1 VLLLLVLV
9 LLGESGIKSELD
21 SRSLGRVEMALLWMA
36 ALVGAGVYPLHFWLI
51 GPGHSDRSER
61 VALCVIGP
69 VTGLWLLG
77 RLHGAAAPGWLHR
90 PEWAVLGAFALLGT
104 ALVAWA
110 EVDEVRRWRWI
121 ALNRASLVV
130 LAAYTAG
137 SFGPEAL
144 PWVLVTF
151 GLGSALLV
159 VGQTA
164 HQRLG
169 WRIPGWLAVLVLWG
183 LPGTTG
189 FLARSALVY
198 PTQLPAAAPLFGI
211 VLLAEIL
218 LVAALWQAARDEGS
232 PAERSAFNRQRATA
246 LGLAVV
252 LLAGPLIV
260 WGLAPRLLAALA
272 GLPAGD
278 AFPTL
283 RAAVGQA
290 RKSAWAGLGLSA
302 VLGVTLGLLRDRIFG
317 QMAGW
322 QRGIVAVVSLEWLYQ
337 AAAFGFNGLASALQY
352 FARLGE
358 GEGYLGWLALAG
370 LVLWVLLRG

>member
-1 VLLLLVLV
+1 
-9 LLGESGIKSELD
+9 
-21 SRSLGRVEMALLWMA
+21 LLWLA
-36 ALVGAGVYPLHFWLI
+36 ALVGAGVYPLHFWLT
-51 GPGHSDRSER
+51 GPGHSGRSER
-61 VALCVIGP
+61 MALCVIAP

-77 RLHGAAAPGWLHR
+77 RLHGAASPDWSRR

-130 LAAYTAG
+130 LAAYMAV
-137 SFGPEAL
+137 SPGPEAL
-144 PWVLVTF
+144 AWALVTF

-164 HQRLG
+164 HQHLG
-169 WRIPGWLAVLVLWG
+169 WRIPGWLAVLALWG

-198 PTQLPAAAPLFGI
+198 PTELPMAVPLFGI
-211 VLLAEIL
+211 ILLAEIL
-218 LVAALWQAARDEGS
+218 LVAALWQAARAEGP
-232 PAERSAFNRQRATA
+232 PAERPAFNRQRAAA

-252 LLAGPLIV
+252 LLAAPLLA
-260 WGLAPRLLAALA
+260 WGLAPRLLATLA
-272 GLPAGD
+272 GWPAGD

-283 RAAVGQA
+283 RAALVHT
-290 RKSAWAGLGLSA
+290 RRSVWAGLGLSA
-302 VLGVTLGLLRDRIFG
+302 VLGVTLGLLRGRIFG
-317 QMAGW
+317 QMVGW
-322 QRGIVAVVSLEWLYQ
+322 QRGIAAIVSLEWLYQ
-337 AAAFGFNGLASALQY
+337 AVAFGFKVLASALQY